1 MVGDS
6 GTEHLALENCR
17 LTMLFICDPSFVSS
31 SLCPSLS
38 KNVAGLDNFYIAS
51 TQEQDFHAVTV

>member
-31 SLCPSLS
+31 TLCPSLS
-38 KNVAGLDNFYIAS
+38 KNVAGLDNF
-51 TQEQDFHAVTV
+51 